1 MTKKDRNH
9 LLVVNVEEY
18 STDQELY
25 QALGAGIM
33 ATKMFRD
40 YRVVLSNKKVVHPD
54 PEGFS
59 ARWFPEHLCPR
70 DVKFEEQIWEFFLQL
85 LSSGKKDKS

>member
-1 MTKKDRNH
+1 MKKDRNH

-25 QALGAGIM
+25 QAVGAGLM
-33 ATKMFRD
+33 ATRMFRD
-40 YRVVLSNKKVVHPD
+40 YRKVVFEKKEAHPD

-59 ARWFPEHLCPR
+59 AKWLGEHLYPR
-70 DVKFEEQIWEFFLQL
+70 DAEFEDQIWEFFLQL
-85 LSSGKKDKS
+85 LGSKWKVKS